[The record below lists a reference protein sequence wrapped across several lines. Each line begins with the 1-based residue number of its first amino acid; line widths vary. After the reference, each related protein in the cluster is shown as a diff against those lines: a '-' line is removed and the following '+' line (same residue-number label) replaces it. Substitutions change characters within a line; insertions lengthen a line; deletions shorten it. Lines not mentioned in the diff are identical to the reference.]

1 MKRLIGIALII
12 LFVVLLILPYLKSHF
27 SDRYYYVNFQNI
39 EELQQYLSYTRNEI
53 PLIGA
58 HRGGP
63 MPGYPENAIETFQH
77 TLRYAPCLIECDVRK
92 TKDDILIMMHDETLN
107 RTTTG
112 KGKVSDYT
120 YAELEKLSLVD
131 NEGIVTEFK
140 IPSFAEVL
148 RWGKNKAII
157 EVDSKSDVSPGD
169 IVTALIRENA
179 LNYSVVITYTID
191 QLKTFC
197 ALNPE
202 LVISASAHT
211 VDGVQRILNTGIDPR
226 RLVVFVGVTEPEPE
240 VYELLHAQGM
250 RAILGTM
257 HNIDNSAKIKGTKV
271 YLEVLEQGA
280 DILATDDVPLAAKAI
295 QEFFKMKRIDQ

>member
-131 NEGIVTEFK
+131 NEGRVTEFK

-169 IVTALIRENA
+169 IVTALVRENA

-191 QLKTFC
+191 QLKTFSV
-197 ALNPE
+197 LNQE

>member
-1 MKRLIGIALII
+1 MKRLIGIALVI

-39 EELQQYLSYTRNEI
+39 EELQQYLSFTRNEI

-63 MPGYPENAIETFQH
+63 TPGYPENAIETFQH

-131 NEGIVTEFK
+131 NEGRVTEFK

-191 QLKTFC
+191 QLKTFSV
-197 ALNPE
+197 LNQE

-295 QEFFKMKRIDQ
+295 QEFLKMRRIGQ

>member
-1 MKRLIGIALII
+1 MKRLIGIALVI

-39 EELQQYLSYTRNEI
+39 EELQQYLSFTRNEI

-131 NEGIVTEFK
+131 NEGRVTEFK

-157 EVDSKSDVSPGD
+157 EVDSKNDVSPGD

-191 QLKTFC
+191 QLKTFSV
-197 ALNPE
+197 LNQE

-211 VDGVQRILNTGIDPR
+211 VGGVQRILNTGIDPK

-240 VYELLHAQGM
+240 VYKLLHAQGM

-280 DILATDDVPLAAKAI
+280 DILATDDVPPAAKAI
-295 QEFFKMKRIDQ
+295 QEFLKMRRRGQ